1 MLRYIEVTES
11 DILFNYGNS
20 LISPGRGKKQ
30 SHPHQVGFID
40 LDWRYIFLLRV
51 LILFVDY
58 EDVTLLTFICSIC
71 IAILLPPIPALYL
84 VMLTK
89 VPRVQ
94 KLRLFVTRIAWNR

>member
-71 IAILLPPIPALYL
+71 IATPLLTIPAVSSLYSDAARAKAQI
-84 VMLTK
+84 VYNTNSME
-89 VPRVQ
+89 
-94 KLRLFVTRIAWNR
+94 